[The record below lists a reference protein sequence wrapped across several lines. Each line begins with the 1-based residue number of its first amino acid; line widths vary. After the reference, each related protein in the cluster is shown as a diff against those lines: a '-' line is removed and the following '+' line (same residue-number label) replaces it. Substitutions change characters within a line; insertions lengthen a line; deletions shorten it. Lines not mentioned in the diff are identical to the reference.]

1 MRKAKIVNHIQ
12 DIEEIVDLC
21 MVEGNGIYAV
31 PGYETPVSVMEVT
44 PFGREEL
51 SRKYPDMEFID
62 ALDGKTYSVMKTGE
76 FVQ

>member
-1 MRKAKIVNHIQ
+1 MRKAKIVNCVQ

-21 MVEGNGIYAV
+21 MVEANGIYAV
-31 PGYETPVSVMEVT
+31 PGYDKPVSVMEVT

-51 SRKYPDMEFID
+51 SRQYPDMKFVD

-76 FVQ
+76 FL